1 MSSPEVGLTPAT
13 SAAVTRPVELDAYVR
28 GAAWPAGAGVSYPR
42 ADAADFSRLPI
53 DTWGTATVPV
63 TVRLELVGDADAI
76 DISYVTETDDLG
88 YRGPGAGTT
97 FSVWRDGK
105 PVDDQR
111 AALGEGHAR
120 LHLGDGSERVIVYL
134 PEGMKPT
141 VTAIE
146 GVHGSIAPAPPQ
158 PRWLC
163 YGDSIAEGWIAS
175 GPAHGWP
182 AIAGRERAL
191 DVVNCG
197 YAGSARGEIV
207 TAEHLAAVPADVIS
221 ITHGTNCWTRI
232 PHSAAQMRANTEAF
246 VRVVRA
252 GHEGVPIVVASPV
265 VRPDA
270 ETTPNKLG
278 ATLADLRAA
287 MEDAVRALID
297 HGDELLTLVPGADIL
312 DPALLADGVHP
323 GDEGHA
329 VLAKAFGAA
338 VVRAYEARQA
348 M

>member
-1 MSSPEVGLTPAT
+1 MNSVVTDSHTTARSLARKKHMMGGSCHHRSLALSHSIRIEWVPSYAASVHDIVLKHGGKYLSRSGNVKTLEGNIAVRYDHEAWLTDFD
-13 SAAVTRPVELDAYVR
+13 R
-28 GAAWPAGAGVSYPR
+28 AWPAGSPASLSYR
-42 ADAADFSRLPI
+42 KR
-53 DTWGTATVPV
+53 
-63 TVRLELVGDADAI
+63 
-76 DISYVTETDDLG
+76 
-88 YRGPGAGTT
+88 
-97 FSVWRDGK
+97 
-105 PVDDQR
+105 
-111 AALGEGHAR
+111 
-120 LHLGDGSERVIVYL
+120 
-134 PEGMKPT
+134 
-141 VTAIE
+141 
-146 GVHGSIAPAPPQ
+146 
-158 PRWLC
+158 
-163 YGDSIAEGWIAS
+163 IAS
-175 GPAHGWP
+175 GPAYAWP
-182 AIAGRERAL
+182 AIAGRDRGL

-197 YAGSARGEIV
+197 YAGSARGETV
-207 TAEHLAAVPADVIS
+207 SAEHLAAVPADVIS

-265 VRPDA
+265 QRPDA
-270 ETTPNKLG
+270 EGTPNKLG
-278 ATLADLRAA
+278 ATLVDLRAA

-297 HGDELLTLVPGADIL
+297 DGDTLLTLVPGADIL